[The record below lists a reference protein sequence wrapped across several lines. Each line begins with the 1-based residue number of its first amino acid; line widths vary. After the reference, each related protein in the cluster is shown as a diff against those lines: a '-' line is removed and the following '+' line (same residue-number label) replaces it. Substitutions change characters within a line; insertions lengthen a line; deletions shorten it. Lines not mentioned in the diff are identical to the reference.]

1 MFSLNGSGVLSA
13 ASVHT
18 GKRLWQL
25 RLDGRFS
32 STPVVANGHLYCFSE
47 KGMATVV
54 RPTED
59 DGTIVSQLDMT
70 ETILCS
76 PAVANDALYVRSDGH
91 LWKLSG
97 QN

>member
-13 ASVHT
+13 ASVET

-25 RLDGRFS
+25 RLHGRFS
-32 STPVVANGHLYCFSE
+32 STPVVSNGHLYCFSE

-54 RPTED
+54 RSTED
-59 DGTIVSQLDMT
+59 EGTIVSQLDLA

-91 LWKLSG
+91 LWKLSR